1 MANDITTKKNYLFS
15 NKTLRVIGLISA
27 FIGIMLLMLN
37 MNVTTITM
45 QLIAILLALVGV
57 YFISTNVKRF
67 SIKDKLKD
75 ALVYF
80 LVGLIMLALG
90 IVVCIYANTISKWFY
105 LILGILI
112 GIYGITIFIYF
123 LVKAKKG
130 NKLVLTRNI
139 VYSVLLIAT
148 GVMVALLFKFTLQN
162 YILSIGI
169 VSTVAGVF
177 GLLMY

>member
-1 MANDITTKKNYLFS
+1 MANEITTKKNYLFS

-67 SIKDKLKD
+67 GIKDKLKD

-80 LVGLIMLALG
+80 LVGLILLALG
-90 IVVCIYANTISKWFY
+90 IVVCIYASTISKWFY
-105 LILGILI
+105 LILGVLI

-123 LVKAKKG
+123 LIKKG
-130 NKLVLTRNI
+130 SKVVMTRNI
-139 VYSVLLIAT
+139 IYSVLLVAT
-148 GVMVALLFKFTLQN
+148 GVMVALLFKFTSQN

-169 VSTVAGVF
+169 VSTVTGVF